1 MKDTWRARLKP
12 LEVEIRTISTL
23 IVFGVHIAPSIFRD
37 GELRQPGKHSRHH
50 TKDKQRLVLSVVAY
64 DSLPGHQA
72 TLLCARLRFCAIALR
87 ERWPAGPLRRASPSR
102 SSCRGRINSYV
113 P

>member
-64 DSLPGHQA
+64 DSLPGHHPF
-72 TLLCARLRFCAIALR
+72 LLTNLSVVRFLFVLETFRDDA
-87 ERWPAGPLRRASPSR
+87 
-102 SSCRGRINSYV
+102 V
-113 P
+113 

>member
-64 DSLPGHQA
+64 DSLPGHQR
-72 TLLCARLRFCAIALR
+72 CHRYSARSGLRSVWQDAR
-87 ERWPAGPLRRASPSR
+87 EPRNGS
-102 SSCRGRINSYV
+102 GRL